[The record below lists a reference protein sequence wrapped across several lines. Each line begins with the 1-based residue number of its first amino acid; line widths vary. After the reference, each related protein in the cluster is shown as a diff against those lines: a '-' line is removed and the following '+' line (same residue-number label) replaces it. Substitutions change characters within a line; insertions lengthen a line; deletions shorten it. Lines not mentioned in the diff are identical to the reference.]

1 MKVLF
6 VASEA
11 VPFIKTGGLADV
23 AGSLPKSLKAE
34 GVDIRVILP
43 KYGSIKEEWTSKM
56 SHVGNITV
64 PVSWRDKYAGVDM
77 IEHDGVTYYFLDNE
91 EYFKRDSLYGYFDDA
106 ERFAFFSRAVLNVL
120 PMLDFWPDV
129 IHTNDWHAG
138 MVNVFLKLDHIG
150 DERYAG
156 IKTLFS
162 IHNLKYQGVFP
173 KSVMNDV
180 LGLDWKY
187 FNNGDLE
194 FYDAVNYMKAG
205 IIYADF
211 VGTVSRTYAQE
222 IQYDYFGENL
232 DGLLRKRSDS
242 LFGIVNGIDYD
253 VYNPAT
259 DKNLLYTYDVNS
271 WNKKVDNKV
280 RLQEDLGL
288 PVKRDTPIIAMVTR
302 LVDAKGLDLLVR
314 IMDEL
319 LATEDAQFVLLG
331 TGDKRYEDWF
341 QGLQWRFPDKVSAN
355 IRFSNQLAQRIY
367 ASADIFLMPSIY
379 EPCGIG
385 QLIALRYGTVPVV
398 RATGGLR
405 DTIQPYNKYT
415 GEGNGYIFE
424 NINAHDMAYV
434 IKQALGD
441 YRDKSVW
448 NHLVENAM
456 NSDYSWKNSAKE
468 YINLFSRLVGK

>member
-280 RLQEDLGL
+280 RLQEYLGL

-468 YINLFSRLVGK
+468 YINLFSRLVEK

>member
-448 NHLVENAM
+448 NHLVENTM

-468 YINLFSRLVGK
+468 YINLFSRLVEK

>member
-302 LVDAKGLDLLVR
+302 LVDAKGLELLVR

-468 YINLFSRLVGK
+468 YINLFGRLVEK

>member
-405 DTIQPYNKYT
+405 DPIQPYNKYT

-441 YRDKSVW
+441 YRDKSIW

-468 YINLFSRLVGK
+468 YINLFSRLVEK

>member
-77 IEHDGVTYYFLDNE
+77 IERDGVTYYFLDNE

-468 YINLFSRLVGK
+468 YINLFSRLVEK

>member
-23 AGSLPKSLKAE
+23 AGSLPKSLVAE

-43 KYGSIKEEWTSKM
+43 KYGSIPAKWTEKM
-56 SHVGNITV
+56 AHVGNITV
-64 PVSWRDKYAGVDM
+64 PVAWRDKYVGIDM
-77 IEHDGVTYYFLDNE
+77 IEHEGVTYYFVDNE
-91 EYFKRDSLYGYFDDA
+91 EYFKRDGLYGYFDDA
-106 ERFAFFSRAVLNVL
+106 ERFAFFSRSVLNVL

-129 IHTNDWHAG
+129 IHTNDWHAA
-138 MVNVFLKLDHIG
+138 MSNVFLKLDHIG

-156 IKTLFS
+156 IKSIFS
-162 IHNLKYQGVFP
+162 IHNLKYQGIFP
-173 KSVMNDV
+173 KSIMNDV

-205 IIYADF
+205 IVYADL
-211 VGTVSRTYAQE
+211 VGTVSRTYATE

-253 VYNPAT
+253 TYNPET
-259 DKNLLYTYDVNS
+259 DKNLVANYSAKDWS
-271 WNKKVDNKV
+271 KKGNNKV
-280 RLQEDLGL
+280 ALQQELGL
-288 PVKRDTPIIAMVTR
+288 PVGRDIPMIGMVTR
-302 LVDAKGLDLLVR
+302 LVDAKGLELLVR

-319 LATEDAQFVLLG
+319 LASEKVQFVLLG

-341 QGLQWRFPDKVSAN
+341 QGLQWRFPNKVSAN
-355 IRFSNQLAQRIY
+355 IRFSNKLAQQIY
-367 ASADIFLMPSIY
+367 ASSDIFLMPSVY

-385 QLIALRYGTVPVV
+385 QLIALRYGTIPLV
-398 RATGGLR
+398 RATGGLK
-405 DTIQPYNKYT
+405 DTVIPYNKFT
-415 GEGNGYIFE
+415 GEGNGFIFD
-424 NINAHDMAYV
+424 NINAHDMLFVA
-434 IKQALGD
+434 KQAIEC
-441 YRDKSVW
+441 YNNPAIWKSLI
-448 NHLVENAM
+448 NNAIT
-456 NSDYSWKNSAKE
+456 SDYSWKKSALE
-468 YINLFSRLVGK
+468 YIDRYNQVLGK

>member
-23 AGSLPKSLKAE
+23 AGSLPKSLVAE

-43 KYGSIKEEWTSKM
+43 KYGSIPAKWTEKM
-56 SHVGNITV
+56 THVGNITV
-64 PVSWRDKYAGVDM
+64 PVAWRDKYVGIDM
-77 IEHDGVTYYFLDNE
+77 IEHEGVTYYFVDNE
-91 EYFKRDSLYGYFDDA
+91 EYFKRDGLYGYFDDA
-106 ERFAFFSRAVLNVL
+106 ERFAFFSRSVLNVL

-129 IHTNDWHAG
+129 IHTNDWHAA
-138 MVNVFLKLDHIG
+138 MSNVFLKLDHIG

-156 IKTLFS
+156 IKSIFS
-162 IHNLKYQGVFP
+162 IHNLKYQGIFP
-173 KSVMNDV
+173 KSIMNDV

-205 IIYADF
+205 ILYADL
-211 VGTVSRTYAQE
+211 VGTVSRTYATE

-253 VYNPAT
+253 TYNPET
-259 DKNLLYTYDVNS
+259 DKNLVANYSAKDWS
-271 WNKKVDNKV
+271 KKGNNKV
-280 RLQEDLGL
+280 ALQQELGL
-288 PVKRDTPIIAMVTR
+288 PVGRDIPMIGMVTR
-302 LVDAKGLDLLVR
+302 LVDAKGLELLVR

-319 LATEDAQFVLLG
+319 LASEKVQFVLLG

-341 QGLQWRFPDKVSAN
+341 QGLQWRFPNKVSAN
-355 IRFSNQLAQRIY
+355 IRFSNKLAQQIY
-367 ASADIFLMPSIY
+367 ASSDIFLMPSVY

-385 QLIALRYGTVPVV
+385 QLIALRYGTIPLV
-398 RATGGLR
+398 RATGGLK
-405 DTIQPYNKYT
+405 DTVIPYNKFT
-415 GEGNGYIFE
+415 GEGNGFIFD
-424 NINAHDMAYV
+424 NINAHDMLFVA
-434 IKQALGD
+434 KQAIEC
-441 YRDKSVW
+441 YNNPAIWKSLI
-448 NHLVENAM
+448 NNAIT
-456 NSDYSWKNSAKE
+456 SDYSWKKSALE
-468 YINLFSRLVGK
+468 YIDRYNQVLGK

>member
-43 KYGSIKEEWTSKM
+43 KYGSIKEEWISKM

-280 RLQEDLGL
+280 RLQEYLGL

-302 LVDAKGLDLLVR
+302 LVDAKGLELLVR

>member
-11 VPFIKTGGLADV
+11 VPSIKTGGLADV

-468 YINLFSRLVGK
+468 YINLFSRLVEK